1 MMSLLELQ
9 SVSKSYKTN
18 DYTVRA
24 VKRVSLSIEKGETVA
39 FVGPSGSGKSTLLNI
54 AGLVILPDKGTVL
67 LNGEDVTHLSDAKCC
82 ALRNKSFGY
91 VVQDFALIEDESVY
105 NNIRLPLLYN
115 KEVLRSEW
123 KIRITEAAKSLGL
136 EDKLNRPAE
145 KLSGGERQR
154 VAIARAI
161 VCGQPVLLADEPTG
175 SLDAENKVLVMDLML
190 KLVKERGMTLIVVT
204 HDQEVAERCQ
214 RVIQLKDG
222 RLENG

>member
-1 MMSLLELQ
+1 MSLLELQ
-9 SVSKSYKTN
+9 NVSKSYKTN

-24 VKRVSLSIEKGETVA
+24 VRRVSLSIEKGETVA

-67 LNGEDVTHLSDAKCC
+67 LNGEDVTNLSDAKCC
-82 ALRNKSFGY
+82 ALRNQTFGY
-91 VVQDFALIEDESVY
+91 VVQDFALIEDETVY

-115 KEVLRSEW
+115 KSIPRSEW
-123 KIRITEAAKSLGL
+123 KKRITEAAKALGI
-136 EDKLNRPAE
+136 EDKLNRPVV

-161 VCGQPVLLADEPTG
+161 VCGQPILLADEPTG
-175 SLDAENKVLVMDLML
+175 SLDAENKALVMDLML
-190 KLVKERGMTLIVVT
+190 KLVEERGMTLLVVT

-214 RVIQLKDG
+214 RVVKLAGG
-222 RLENG
+222 RVEM